1 MFRINYG
8 NGQVSTTF
16 DSYAKASREIIAQDN
31 YSSRIGQSSASSWI
45 QEYMGDGEWSSAHMT
60 PAKKRPHTHR
70 N

>member
-8 NGQVSTTF
+8 TGHVSNTLN
-16 DSYAKASREIIAQDN
+16 SYAEAKREIIAQDD
-31 YSSRIGQSSASSWI
+31 YSSKIGQSSASAWI
-45 QEYMGDGEWSSAHMT
+45 QEYVGDGEWSSAHMS

>member
-8 NGQVSTTF
+8 NGQVSGNF
-16 DSYAKASREIIAQDN
+16 NSYTQAKREIVAQED
-31 YSSRIGQSSASSWI
+31 YSSRIGQSNAGAWI
-45 QEYMGDGEWSSAHMT
+45 QEYVGEGEWSSAHMT